1 MSDCA
6 AIVFTSA
13 EPLRGPLRELEE
25 KDLVQTKAKELRR
38 WVRTACF
45 SSIHN
50 AWFLFTAN
58 S

>member
-1 MSDCA
+1 MSDCVA
-6 AIVFTSA
+6 VVFTSA
-13 EPLRGPLRELEE
+13 EPLREPLREPEE
-25 KDLVQTKAKELRR
+25 KDLVQTETKVLRW

-45 SSIHN
+45 ISIHN